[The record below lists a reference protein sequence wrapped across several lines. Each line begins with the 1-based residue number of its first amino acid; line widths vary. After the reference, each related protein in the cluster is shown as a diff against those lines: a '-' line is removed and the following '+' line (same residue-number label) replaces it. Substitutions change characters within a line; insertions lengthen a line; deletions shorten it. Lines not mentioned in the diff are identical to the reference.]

1 MSDLKHTPGPW
12 SCMSESAHE
21 GVYLDDCVHSVSKA
35 AGRAD
40 IICLSPSH
48 EDYELSAAMWDANAR
63 LIAAAPELL
72 AALRK
77 AVEETGQMHFEAWME
92 RVCPSGDV
100 ESVQRQWLASS
111 DHSDFVDE
119 WREQI
124 DAIAKATGERA

>member
-21 GVYLDDCVHSVSKA
+21 GAYVDDCVHSVSKA

-72 AALRK
+72 EVSKELVRALELAYGIEDGYSDDRIYD
-77 AVEETGQMHFEAWME
+77 EL
-92 RVCPSGDV
+92 PSG
-100 ESVQRQWLASS
+100 SIAMAFISARA
-111 DHSDFVDE
+111 
-119 WREQI
+119 
-124 DAIAKATGERA
+124 AIAKATGEGA

>member
-21 GVYLDDCVHSVSKA
+21 GVYVDDCVHSVSKA

-72 AALRK
+72 EAAM
-77 AVEETGQMHFEAWME
+77 AFVAPFDDIEVVH
-92 RVCPSGDV
+92 D
-100 ESVQRQWLASS
+100 S
-111 DHSDFVDE
+111 DIAMA
-119 WREQI
+119 RA
-124 DAIAKATGERA
+124 AIAKATGVSHG

>member
-12 SCMSESAHE
+12 SCMSESEHE

-63 LIAAAPELL
+63 LIAAAPELYEAV
-72 AALRK
+72 AAVINATRDYLPPDGITK
-77 AVEETGQMHFEAWME
+77 EEFIS
-92 RVCPSGDV
+92 RV
-100 ESVQRQWLASS
+100 
-111 DHSDFVDE
+111 
-119 WREQI
+119 
-124 DAIAKATGERA
+124 IAATDNARMAEIMK

>member
-21 GVYLDDCVHSVSKA
+21 GAYVDDCVHSVSKA

-72 AALRK
+72 AVAETLSRLAPGIDHHHDSALGHLLRD
-77 AVEETGQMHFEAWME
+77 ARA
-92 RVCPSGDV
+92 
-100 ESVQRQWLASS
+100 
-111 DHSDFVDE
+111 
-119 WREQI
+119 
-124 DAIAKATGERA
+124 AIAKATGEGA